1 MNRKNKLSN
10 YGIVFTI
17 FLFFATL
24 INAQTAVQDSLL
36 YLKNP
41 NYLHEL
47 GLLEVYKTKQADI
60 VMLGNSITHG
70 ANWNELLGRNGV
82 VERGIPSDIVDGFYA
97 RIGGIIKLKPK
108 LCFIM
113 GGINDIY
120 NWTPVEKIFEKYVK
134 ILTELKKNNI
144 KPIVQSTLYVGVKW
158 KSYADRNR
166 EVAKLNKMLMDYAK
180 KNVIDYV
187 DLNKKMSTKNI
198 LNNDIT
204 IDGLHLNG
212 KGFGIWALEL
222 EKILRKYNF

>member
-1 MNRKNKLSN
+1 MRKKNKSSVIFIIFTLVLLYSN
-10 YGIVFTI
+10 SVD
-17 FLFFATL
+17 
-24 INAQTAVQDSLL
+24 AQTAVQDSLL
-36 YLKNP
+36 YLKNT
-41 NYLHEL
+41 NYSHEL
-47 GLLEVYKTKQADI
+47 GLYEVYKTKQADI

-70 ANWNELLGRNGV
+70 ANWNELLGRERV
-82 VERGIPSDIVDGFYA
+82 VERGIPSDILDGFYA
-97 RIGGIIKLKPK
+97 RLNGIIKLKPK

-120 NWTPVEKIFEKYVK
+120 NWTPVETIFEKYVK

-144 KPIVQSTLYVGVKW
+144 KPIIQSTLFAGVKW

-166 EVAKLNKMLMDYAK
+166 EVVKLNKMLQDYAK
-180 KNVIDYV
+180 KNLIDFV
-187 DLNKKMSTKNI
+187 DLNKKMSTKNV

-222 EKILRKYNF
+222 EKVLRKYSF